1 MLNKINE
8 LLPTHNVI
16 SENSPELYVVDYT
29 NINGGKVVLLNSKP
43 TEGSVYI
50 ENINKI
56 PVYFDGFDHN
66 ALEISTGIYSKQCEC
81 IIFPQ
86 QNIETDWI
94 LVIETKYVNSL
105 ENAFKENFDYP
116 NCMITQVIETVN
128 YFRNKGIIDI
138 NRRVNAIVSFPTLI
152 EDFSSTFFT
161 GKLSIEDIL
170 IEYKIRIR
178 ATNTAEIISNKRI
191 NI

>member
-8 LLPTHNVI
+8 LLPTHNI
-16 SENSPELYVVDYT
+16 ITENSPELYVVDYT
-29 NINGGKVVLLNSKP
+29 NINGGNVVLLNSKP
-43 TEGSVYI
+43 IEGNVYI
-50 ENINKI
+50 QNVNRVPI
-56 PVYFDGFDHN
+56 YFDGFDNN
-66 ALEISTGIYSKQCEC
+66 ALEISTGIYSRQCEC

-86 QNIETDWI
+86 QNTQTDWI
-94 LVIETKYVNSL
+94 LAIETKYVNNL

-116 NCMITQVIETVN
+116 NCMIDQIIQTVN

-161 GKLSIEDIL
+161 GDLSIEDIL
-170 IEYKIRIR
+170 INYKIRIR